1 MQNTLFFILT
11 VHSTKNLP
19 FKNKFKVI
27 PVMSLTHLDSDILS
41 KKCERKDGWEK
52 RKRERIFS
60 VLPKLIPFPIS
71 VLESLLRQILVKS
84 G

>member
-1 MQNTLFFILT
+1 MKLYIMRPA
-11 VHSTKNLP
+11 K
-19 FKNKFKVI
+19 KKK
-27 PVMSLTHLDSDILS
+27 

>member
-1 MQNTLFFILT
+1 M
-11 VHSTKNLP
+11 NLNVYHETS
-19 FKNKFKVI
+19 KEK
-27 PVMSLTHLDSDILS
+27 